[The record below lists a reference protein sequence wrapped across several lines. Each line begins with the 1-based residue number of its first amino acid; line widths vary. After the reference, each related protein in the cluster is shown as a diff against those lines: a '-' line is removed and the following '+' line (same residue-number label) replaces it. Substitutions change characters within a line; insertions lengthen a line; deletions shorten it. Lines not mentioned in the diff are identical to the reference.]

1 MTGQTRR
8 TFFFC
13 QMTIIYQF
21 LIRTSKEVKLSPSYM
36 QTILFLIVNFVTFY
50 MPLTLPLVLIIAH
63 RALAHTLP
71 ACLFAYK
78 KRKSLRNHL
87 LFGTEEFCKRKAC
100 SKMKDRWLARPDECS
115 ISVLNDYHTSISN
128 HNFKRGKHE
137 VSAAIP
143 REFLQQF
150 HHHKA
155 IAQSSLYLFLSLEQN
170 FHLKKFFCEAFS
182 SYFHFSSFSFS
193 LNFLLN

>member
-155 IAQSSLYLFLSLEQN
+155 IAQSSFYLFLSSVVQY
-170 FHLKKFFCEAFS
+170 S
-182 SYFHFSSFSFS
+182 SQQVCM
-193 LNFLLN
+193 